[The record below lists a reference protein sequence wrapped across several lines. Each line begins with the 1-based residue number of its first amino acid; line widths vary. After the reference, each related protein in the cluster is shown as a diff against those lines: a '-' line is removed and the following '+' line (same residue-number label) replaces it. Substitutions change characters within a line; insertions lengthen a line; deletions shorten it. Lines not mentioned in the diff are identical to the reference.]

1 MAKVVKTSVKR
12 RPGPKKPLRGAIDG
26 KPFTSTNQPPPEA
39 KKAGWE
45 QWRKERHLTQA
56 IVKKMLG
63 IDGKPTKTMNTFIN
77 KLIVNAN
84 KGNPKAIEVLSKT
97 IEDQEA
103 IKIALNIPLLSF
115 DPLLQTN
122 DTTDNSTT

>member
-1 MAKVVKTSVKR
+1 MAKAVKTINKRQKRGNPDLKGVK
-12 RPGPKKPLRGAIDG
+12 
-26 KPFTSTNQPPPEA
+26 FTSTNQPPPEA

-63 IDGKPTKTMNTFIN
+63 VDGKPTKTMNNFIN
-77 KLIVNAN
+77 KLILNAN

-97 IEDQEA
+97 MEDQEA

-115 DPLLQTN
+115 DPLSEPDDSTN
-122 DTTDNSTT
+122 NGA